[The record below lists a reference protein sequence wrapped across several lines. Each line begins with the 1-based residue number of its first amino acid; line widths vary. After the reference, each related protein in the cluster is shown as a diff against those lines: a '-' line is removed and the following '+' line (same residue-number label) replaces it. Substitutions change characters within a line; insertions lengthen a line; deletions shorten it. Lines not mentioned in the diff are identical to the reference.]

1 MKMGDVYMARKSKS
15 VYERIE
21 ETRSEISL
29 KEQELVQ
36 LKSLLEELLQEK
48 DDLEMRQAWAAIK
61 DSGLTIEDVQKM
73 LERQTK

>member
-1 MKMGDVYMARKSKS
+1 MARKSKS

>member
-1 MKMGDVYMARKSKS
+1 MARKSKS

-21 ETRSEISL
+21 ETKLEIASTEEHL
-29 KEQELVQ
+29 AE
-36 LKSLLEELLQEK
+36 LKSQLQNLYDEK

-73 LERQTK
+73 LEMKTK